1 MPSIKDKKIRKLR
14 YSEAIREGIDQAMS
28 ENQDLIIIGEGVPDP
43 KSIFET
49 TKGLQEKFGKSR
61 VFDMP
66 LSENGVTGI
75 CIGAAL
81 NGTPVLMIHQRIDF
95 SLLAM
100 DQIINNAA
108 KWHYMFNGQ
117 STVPIVIRVIVGRGW
132 GQGPQHSQNLQALFA
147 HIPGLKVITPA
158 TAKDAKGMMVAA
170 LKDKNPVIFIEHRW
184 LHHIEDSVPEEMYFS
199 ELDKAQILRQGSDVT
214 IVANS
219 LMTIETMKAAAVLSE
234 IGVNVEV
241 VDLRSIKPIDLDT
254 ILKSV
259 SKTKKMIVVDS
270 AWKTGGISG
279 EVVSLVVEHGLDLL
293 ECAPLR
299 VTSPDHPVPTSH
311 YLADEY
317 YKDARQISLSVL
329 DFLNMQDKA
338 KSISNKFTSTDPIDV
353 PNRDFH
359 GPF

>member
-1 MPSIKDKKIRKLR
+1 MAIEGSRAALWSLTWFLGLGSLAVLI
-14 YSEAIREGIDQAMS
+14 EALVYLPPYWR
-28 ENQDLIIIGEGVPDP
+28 LLPP
-43 KSIFET
+43 
-49 TKGLQEKFGKSR
+49 GLA
-61 VFDMP
+61 
-66 LSENGVTGI
+66 VTGAI
-75 CIGAAL
+75 VAARTVLRQGLGGVSDAHSMALFVERRVPVLGERLITAFELADDANCSTTLLAATREEALAAL
-81 NGTPVLMIHQRIDF
+81 QQTDVSQIS
-95 SLLAM
+95 SLRRSR
-100 DQIINNAA
+100 AA
-108 KWHYMFNGQ
+108 LG
-117 STVPIVIRVIVGRGW
+117 
-132 GQGPQHSQNLQALFA
+132 A
-147 HIPGLKVITPA
+147 
-158 TAKDAKGMMVAA
+158 VAA
-170 LKDKNPVIFIEHRW
+170 GLALMLLIGTAFAEQIADVEHRW